1 MVNIEN
7 EEEIVKRGYNVIIN
21 NLEWVEYVKTFN
33 NIEGFLWTNNDILIA
48 IKDAIYLDNPDHSS
62 SSLAL
67 TLIKCKDI
75 LNR

>member
-33 NIEGFLWTNNDILIA
+33 NIEGFLWTNND
-48 IKDAIYLDNPDHSS
+48 
-62 SSLAL
+62 
-67 TLIKCKDI
+67 
-75 LNR
+75 